1 MFYVSGAWDLR
12 RSALRGD
19 QFGLALNSFQLFR
32 LQVDARVVLRSRGG
46 CSLISFLSRIQAGAR
61 DLWAL
66 HILCAGIIITF
77 LSWLYAIKGFA

>member
-1 MFYVSGAWDLR
+1 MFDVSGAWDLR

-19 QFGLALNSFQLFR
+19 QFGLALNSFQLLR

-61 DLWAL
+61 DFWAL
-66 HILCAGIIITF
+66 HDLRAGLTITF
-77 LSWLYAIKGFA
+77 LSWLYAIKSFA